1 VHFFY
6 KGQLNIAS
14 PCMNSRTAQ
23 LTENGFGDCSESVA
37 RQVLLTPKDVSAIR
51 HDEANKYSALFTA
64 ELPNGLQIACLN
76 SGTPVDRAD
85 VRQSTRTQ
93 RIRRLYVSPKQHHRT
108 GRNICDC
115 ELPLSRMRRRHRAR
129 NQSARM
135 LEMWQAL
142 GTGLGTNT
150 SSHSEQGKAIV
161 ADEVMDKWR

>member
-1 VHFFY
+1 
-6 KGQLNIAS
+6 
-14 PCMNSRTAQ
+14 MNSRTAQ

-51 HDEANKYSALFTA
+51 HDEANQYSALFTA